1 MDPEESNWEI
11 ETDHPVNPDVSD
23 HSSDDEL
30 MDSDQD
36 NDCLSAETDE
46 DSESAVID
54 QGKSLDKSNERA
66 GKLFWCKCDRCE
78 VTSEVES
85 FCCKE
90 STLIKRH
97 IAEHTNCVTEQKLVI
112 QNILVKKVLDFLRQL
127 IGN

>member
-1 MDPEESNWEI
+1 MRLYFKIMAMELEESKWEI
-11 ETDHPVNPDVSD
+11 EADHSVNPDISD
-23 HSSDDEL
+23 HSSDEEL

-46 DSESAVID
+46 DSDTAVVD
-54 QGKSLDKSNERA
+54 QEKSLNERA
-66 GKLFWCKCDRCE
+66 GKLFWCTCDKCE

-97 IAEHTNCVTEQKLVI
+97 IA
-112 QNILVKKVLDFLRQL
+112 
-127 IGN
+127 